1 MSKSRFTIN
10 ILTTISMIFVFAVM
24 AQAQATRTWVSG
36 VGDDVNPCSR
46 TAPCKTWAGAIS
58 KTADKG
64 EINAL
69 DPGGYGTLTITKS
82 ITVDGGGTMASTLS
96 ALAPSG
102 FTINDASTAAPR
114 TINVILRRLSIN
126 GAASGTT
133 GIRMLS
139 GKSLHVED
147 CVIENLT
154 THGIELNN
162 NLAGH
167 QLFVTRTSISN
178 VGVSVAGGSAI
189 RITGAAPTPHTV
201 VIDTTDMFKGRNGVF
216 TDVSSRVTIRNST
229 ISSNT
234 DAGVAAVSSSDV
246 NVKNCVIT
254 HNTDG
259 VTTQGTATM
268 RLADNIISQNS
279 TNVRVTAGTIATY
292 GTNQIRGNTGGG
304 DLVGVLTSL
313 APQQ

>member
-1 MSKSRFTIN
+1 MSKSRLTIN
-10 ILTTISMIFVFAVM
+10 ILSTISLIFVFAVM

-46 TAPCKTWAGAIS
+46 TAPCKTFAGAIS

-69 DPGGYGTLTITKS
+69 DPGGFGTLTITKS

-96 ALAPSG
+96 ALAPAG
-102 FTINDASTAAPR
+102 FTVNDASTAAPR
-114 TINVILRRLSIN
+114 TINVILRRISIN
-126 GAASGTT
+126 GASTGTS

-154 THGIELNN
+154 THGIEVNN
-162 NLAGH
+162 TLAG
-167 QLFVTRTSISN
+167 QQVFIDRTSISN
-178 VGVSVAGGSAI
+178 VGVTVAGGSAV

-201 VIDTTDMFKGRNGVF
+201 VINDCNLFKGRNGVF
-216 TDVSSRVTIRNST
+216 TDVSSRVTISNTNIST
-229 ISSNT
+229 FT

-246 NVKNCVIT
+246 NVKNCEIT

-268 RLADNIISQNS
+268 RLADNMITQNN
-279 TNVRVTAGTIATY
+279 TNVRITAGTIATY